1 MTNVALLVRLEAKKG
16 KEMEVEKFLRNGLS
30 IVENEP
36 GTTSWYAI
44 RFGPTAFGIFDTF
57 PDNKGR
63 EAHLSGEVAKALK
76 ERSSELFS
84 QPPIIEK
91 IDVLAAKMPEM
102 AHH

>member
-30 IVENEP
+30 IVEREP
-36 GTTSWYAI
+36 ATTTWYAI
-44 RFGPTAFGIFDTF
+44 RFGPSSFGIFDTF

-76 ERSSELFS
+76 ERSSELFA
-84 QPPIIEK
+84 QPPVIEK
-91 IDVLAAKMPEM
+91 VDVLESKLSEM